1 MVKPIPYPG
10 SPELPA
16 APEGLRPINWSA
28 VAEWVVLATVLAIAA
43 TASYLHLRE
52 VWEHAAAPIPMLGP
66 LLVDGLFAAA
76 WLRMRRRR
84 GDGVAVGWL
93 AWAALLLALAA
104 TVAGN
109 LSAAWISGHR
119 DPLALVV
126 AAWPAIAFAL
136 VWELVTGHGAKRR
149 HSSANTATPPG
160 GVGGPDDEP
169 AETPG
174 QVLERLV
181 AEDATQKEMAAA
193 LGVSRWRVRELLAAR
208 ARAVADSA
216 TDDREG
222 SA

>member
-1 MVKPIPYPG
+1 MTRERWPRR
-10 SPELPA
+10 A
-16 APEGLRPINWSA
+16 AARIRHADYESW
-28 VAEWVVLATVLAIAA
+28 AERAVLATVLAIAA
-43 TASYLHLRE
+43 TASYLHLRA
-52 VWEHAAAPIPMLGP
+52 VWEDAGAPIPTFSP

-84 GDGVAVGWL
+84 REGVAVGVL

-109 LSAAWISGHR
+109 LSAAWIAGHR
-119 DPLALVV
+119 TPLALVV

-149 HSSANTATPPG
+149 HNSANTATPPG